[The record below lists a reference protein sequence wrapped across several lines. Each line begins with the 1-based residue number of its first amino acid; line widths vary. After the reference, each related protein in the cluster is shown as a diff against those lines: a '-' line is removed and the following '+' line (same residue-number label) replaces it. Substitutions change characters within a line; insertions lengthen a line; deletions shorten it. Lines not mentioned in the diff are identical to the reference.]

1 MMASSSLRLLTRS
14 AIAPPIDAEVRLR
27 PVDSRC
33 HQLFF
38 APVSW
43 LALSFM
49 QAVDSG
55 FGMSLKESPPAAI
68 AARGR
73 RPCQIAVERKPLHD
87 PRISLLAPGTKPMAP
102 HPLRTLLSVAL
113 ACGLATAARGEF
125 PERPVKLLVGF
136 SAGGGTDVAARIVA
150 PGIGEALGQAVVV
163 ENRPGASGLIAAE
176 AVARA
181 AADGYTLMMGSQTT
195 LAVAPALYRKF
206 AVDAARDFVGLA
218 NAGVSPLVLVV
229 HPSVP
234 ARSVMDLIALAKA
247 SPGTINFGSGRAGDQ
262 PHMAG
267 ELFSIQ
273 AGIKMVHV
281 AYRGEAPAIND
292 LLGGQL
298 HLIFANLSAVIGNVK
313 AGSLRALAVTSAQ
326 RAATAP
332 EIPTVAEAAL
342 PGFEAA
348 TWFALVAP
356 AGTPREIVR
365 RLNTEVT
372 QLVTQPDVRQRFADL
387 GMTIDAGTPRRT
399 RCLYQIRN

>member
-1 MMASSSLRLLTRS
+1 LPKSSCILLGLFLLGMGSS
-14 AIAPPIDAEVRLR
+14 AAEDL
-27 PVDSRC
+27 PK
-33 HQLFF
+33 QY
-38 APVSW
+38 
-43 LALSFM
+43 
-49 QAVDSG
+49 
-55 FGMSLKESPPAAI
+55 
-68 AARGR
+68 
-73 RPCQIAVERKPLHD
+73 
-87 PRISLLAPGTKPMAP
+87 
-102 HPLRTLLSVAL
+102 
-113 ACGLATAARGEF
+113 
-125 PERPVKLLVGF
+125 PERSIKILVGF
-136 SAGGGTDVAARIVA
+136 AAGGGTDVAARIVA
-150 PGIGEALGQAVVV
+150 QKLTETIGQSVVV
-163 ENRPGASGLIAAE
+163 ENRPGASGMIAAE
-176 AVARA
+176 TVAKSS
-181 AADGYTLMMGSQTT
+181 ADGYTLMMGTQTT

-206 AVDAARDFVGLA
+206 SIDATRDFVGVA
-218 NAGVSPLVLVV
+218 KAGISPLVLVV

-247 SPGTINFGSGRAGDQ
+247 GPGTINFGSGGLGTT

-387 GMTIDAGTPRRT
+387 GMSIDAGTPDA
-399 RCLYQIRN
+399 LDAYIKSEMLKWSKVIKEADIRAPY

>member
-1 MMASSSLRLLTRS
+1 MPRSSCILLGLFLLGMGSS
-14 AIAPPIDAEVRLR
+14 AAEDL
-27 PVDSRC
+27 PK
-33 HQLFF
+33 QY
-38 APVSW
+38 
-43 LALSFM
+43 
-49 QAVDSG
+49 
-55 FGMSLKESPPAAI
+55 
-68 AARGR
+68 
-73 RPCQIAVERKPLHD
+73 
-87 PRISLLAPGTKPMAP
+87 
-102 HPLRTLLSVAL
+102 
-113 ACGLATAARGEF
+113 
-125 PERPVKLLVGF
+125 PERSIKILVGF
-136 SAGGGTDVAARIVA
+136 AAGGGTDVAARIVA
-150 PGIGEALGQAVVV
+150 QKLTETIGQSVVV
-163 ENRPGASGLIAAE
+163 ENRPGASGMIAAE
-176 AVARA
+176 TVAKSS
-181 AADGYTLMMGSQTT
+181 ADGYTLMMGTQTT

-206 AVDAARDFVGLA
+206 SIDATRDFVGVA
-218 NAGVSPLVLVV
+218 KAGISPLVLVV

-247 SPGTINFGSGRAGDQ
+247 GPGTINFGSGGLGTT

-342 PGFEAA
+342 SGFEAA

-387 GMTIDAGTPRRT
+387 GMTIDAGTPDA
-399 RCLYQIRN
+399 LDAYIKSEMLKWSKVIKEADIRAPD

>member
-1 MMASSSLRLLTRS
+1 LPRSSCILLGLLFALGMGSS
-14 AIAPPIDAEVRLR
+14 AAEDL
-27 PVDSRC
+27 PK
-33 HQLFF
+33 QY
-38 APVSW
+38 
-43 LALSFM
+43 
-49 QAVDSG
+49 
-55 FGMSLKESPPAAI
+55 
-68 AARGR
+68 
-73 RPCQIAVERKPLHD
+73 
-87 PRISLLAPGTKPMAP
+87 
-102 HPLRTLLSVAL
+102 
-113 ACGLATAARGEF
+113 
-125 PERPVKLLVGF
+125 PERSIKILVGF
-136 SAGGGTDVAARIVA
+136 AAGGGTDVAARIVA
-150 PGIGEALGQAVVV
+150 QKLTETIGQPVVV
-163 ENRPGASGLIAAE
+163 ENRPGASGMIATE
-176 AVARA
+176 TVAKSG
-181 AADGYTLMMGSQTT
+181 ADGYTLMVGTQTT

-206 AVDAARDFVGLA
+206 SIDATRDFVGVA
-218 NAGVSPLVLVV
+218 KAGISPLVLVV

-234 ARSVMDLIALAKA
+234 ARSVIDLIALAKA
-247 SPGTINFGSGRAGDQ
+247 SPGTINFGSGGLGTT

-332 EIPTVAEAAL
+332 QIPTVAEAAL

-387 GMTIDAGTPRRT
+387 GMTIDAGTPDA
-399 RCLYQIRN
+399 LDAYIKSEMLKWSKVIKEADIRAPD

>member
-1 MMASSSLRLLTRS
+1 LPRSSCILLGLLFALGTGSS
-14 AIAPPIDAEVRLR
+14 AAEDL
-27 PVDSRC
+27 PK
-33 HQLFF
+33 QY
-38 APVSW
+38 
-43 LALSFM
+43 
-49 QAVDSG
+49 
-55 FGMSLKESPPAAI
+55 
-68 AARGR
+68 
-73 RPCQIAVERKPLHD
+73 
-87 PRISLLAPGTKPMAP
+87 
-102 HPLRTLLSVAL
+102 
-113 ACGLATAARGEF
+113 
-125 PERPVKLLVGF
+125 PERSIKILVGF
-136 SAGGGTDVAARIVA
+136 AAGGGTDVAARIVA
-150 PGIGEALGQAVVV
+150 QKLTETIGQSVVV
-163 ENRPGASGLIAAE
+163 ENRPGASGMIAAE
-176 AVARA
+176 TVAKSG
-181 AADGYTLMMGSQTT
+181 ADGYTLMMGTQTT

-206 AVDAARDFVGLA
+206 SIDATRDFVGVA
-218 NAGVSPLVLVV
+218 KAGISPLVLVV

-234 ARSVMDLIALAKA
+234 ARSVMDLIALAKV
-247 SPGTINFGSGRAGDQ
+247 SPGTINFGSGGLGTT

-273 AGIKMVHV
+273 AGIKMMHV

-342 PGFEAA
+342 PGFDAA

-387 GMTIDAGTPRRT
+387 GMTIDAGTPDA
-399 RCLYQIRN
+399 LDAYIKSEILKWSKVIKEADIRAPD

>member
-1 MMASSSLRLLTRS
+1 MPRSSCILLGLLFALGMGSS
-14 AIAPPIDAEVRLR
+14 AAEDL
-27 PVDSRC
+27 PK
-33 HQLFF
+33 QY
-38 APVSW
+38 
-43 LALSFM
+43 
-49 QAVDSG
+49 
-55 FGMSLKESPPAAI
+55 
-68 AARGR
+68 
-73 RPCQIAVERKPLHD
+73 
-87 PRISLLAPGTKPMAP
+87 
-102 HPLRTLLSVAL
+102 
-113 ACGLATAARGEF
+113 
-125 PERPVKLLVGF
+125 PERSIKILVGF
-136 SAGGGTDVAARIVA
+136 AAGGGTDVAARIVA
-150 PGIGEALGQAVVV
+150 QKLTETIGPVVV
-163 ENRPGASGLIAAE
+163 ENRPGASGMIAAE
-176 AVARA
+176 TVAKSG
-181 AADGYTLMMGSQTT
+181 ADGYTLMMGTQTT

-206 AVDAARDFVGLA
+206 SIDATRDFVGVA
-218 NAGVSPLVLVV
+218 KAGISPLVLVV

-234 ARSVMDLIALAKA
+234 ARSVIDLIALAKA
-247 SPGTINFGSGRAGDQ
+247 SPGTINFGSGGLGTT

-387 GMTIDAGTPRRT
+387 GMTIDAGTPDA
-399 RCLYQIRN
+399 LDAYIKSEMLKWSKVIKEADIRAPD

>member
-1 MMASSSLRLLTRS
+1 LPKSSCILLGLFLLGMGSS
-14 AIAPPIDAEVRLR
+14 AAE
-27 PVDSRC
+27 D
-33 HQLFF
+33 
-38 APVSW
+38 
-43 LALSFM
+43 LAK
-49 QAVDSG
+49 QY
-55 FGMSLKESPPAAI
+55 
-68 AARGR
+68 
-73 RPCQIAVERKPLHD
+73 
-87 PRISLLAPGTKPMAP
+87 
-102 HPLRTLLSVAL
+102 
-113 ACGLATAARGEF
+113 
-125 PERPVKLLVGF
+125 PERSIKILVGF
-136 SAGGGTDVAARIVA
+136 AAGGGTDVAARIVA
-150 PGIGEALGQAVVV
+150 QKLAETIGQSVVV
-163 ENRPGASGLIAAE
+163 ENRPGASGMIAAE
-176 AVARA
+176 TVAKSG
-181 AADGYTLMMGSQTT
+181 ADGYTLMMGTQTT

-206 AVDAARDFVGLA
+206 SIDATRDFVGVA
-218 NAGVSPLVLVV
+218 KAGVSPLVLVV

-247 SPGTINFGSGRAGDQ
+247 SPGTINFGSGGLGTT

-387 GMTIDAGTPRRT
+387 GMTIDAGTPDA
-399 RCLYQIRN
+399 LDAYIKSEILKWSKVIKEADIRAPD